1 MYTTTELMSLGMNC
15 LVERFGVVD
24 AERFITA
31 VIRESSDYTKF
42 RKTLFEGKTLEQIVD
57 NAAEF
62 DQEHPF
68 SNSQ

>member
-57 NAAEF
+57 DAAEF
-62 DQEHPF
+62 DQEHPL
-68 SNSQ
+68 SNTQ

>member
-57 NAAEF
+57 VAAEF
-62 DQEHPF
+62 DQDHPF

>member
-1 MYTTTELMSLGMNC
+1 MNC

-31 VIRESSDYTKF
+31 VIRESSDFTKF

-57 NAAEF
+57 DAAEF

>member
-31 VIRESSDYTKF
+31 VIRESSDCTKF

-57 NAAEF
+57 DAAEF
-62 DQEHPF
+62 DQEHPL
-68 SNSQ
+68 SNTQ

>member
-31 VIRESSDYTKF
+31 VIRESSDYSKF

-57 NAAEF
+57 DAAEF

-68 SNSQ
+68 SYSQ

>member
-57 NAAEF
+57 VAAEF

-68 SNSQ
+68 TNTQ

>member
-31 VIRESSDYTKF
+31 VIRESSDYFKF

-57 NAAEF
+57 DAAEF